1 MEQVSLDLMEFVERN
16 ILKRYNAF
24 DAAHNINHA
33 QRVIRGSIKLA
44 QKMGADINMAYVVA
58 AYHDLGL
65 EVERATHHIE
75 SGKILKADR
84 RLDKWFSAQ
93 QIEIMRQAVE
103 DHRAS
108 ASRAPR
114 NIYGKIVAEADRD
127 LEPMSVIR
135 RTIQFG
141 LAHYPEKTK
150 EEHWDRFVE
159 HLQQKYS
166 SAGYIKLWI
175 SGSDNEQNL
184 RELPTSSM
192 TASNCDRYLNKYSCH
207 YNSTIDS
214 TYFYEN

>member
-1 MEQVSLDLMEFVERN
+1 MQSNVSLDIMEFVERN

-24 DAAHNINHA
+24 DAAHNMTHVN
-33 QRVIRGSIKLA
+33 RVIKASVQLA
-44 QKMGADINMAYVVA
+44 RKMGADINMSYVVA

-175 SGSDNEQNL
+175 AGSDNEQNL
-184 RELPTSSM
+184 RELRRIINDRQQLRQAFEQIF
-192 TASNCDRYLNKYSCH
+192 ASLA
-207 YNSTIDS
+207 
-214 TYFYEN
+214 

>member
-44 QKMGADINMAYVVA
+44 QRMGADINMAYVVA

-175 SGSDNEQNL
+175 AGSDNEQNL
-184 RELPTSSM
+184 RELRRII
-192 TASNCDRYLNKYSCH
+192 NDRQQLRQIFEQIFVSLA
-207 YNSTIDS
+207 
-214 TYFYEN
+214 

>member
-44 QKMGADINMAYVVA
+44 QRMGADINMAYVVA

-93 QIEIMRQAVE
+93 QIEIMRQALE

-166 SAGYIKLWI
+166 AAGYIKLWI
-175 SGSDNEQNL
+175 VGSDNEQNL
-184 RELPTSSM
+184 RELRRII
-192 TASNCDRYLNKYSCH
+192 NDRQQLRQIFEQIFVSL
-207 YNSTIDS
+207 
-214 TYFYEN
+214 

>member
-1 MEQVSLDLMEFVERN
+1 MQSNVSLDIMEFVERN

-24 DAAHNINHA
+24 DAAHNMTHVN
-33 QRVIRGSIKLA
+33 RVIKASVQLA
-44 QKMGADINMAYVVA
+44 RKMGADINMAYVVA

-184 RELPTSSM
+184 RELRRII
-192 TASNCDRYLNKYSCH
+192 NDRQQLRQIFEQIFVSL
-207 YNSTIDS
+207 
-214 TYFYEN
+214 

>member
-44 QKMGADINMAYVVA
+44 QRMGADINMAYVVA

-150 EEHWDRFVE
+150 EEHWDRFIE

-175 SGSDNEQNL
+175 AGSDNEQNL
-184 RELPTSSM
+184 RELRRII
-192 TASNCDRYLNKYSCH
+192 NDRQQLRQIFEQIFVSL
-207 YNSTIDS
+207 
-214 TYFYEN
+214 

>member
-44 QKMGADINMAYVVA
+44 QRMGADINMAYVVA

-108 ASRAPR
+108 ATHEPR
-114 NIYGKIVAEADRD
+114 SIYGRIVAEADRNID
-127 LEPMSVIR
+127 IDVIIT
-135 RTIQFG
+135 RTLQYG
-141 LAHYPEKTK
+141 LAHYPQLDAEG
-150 EEHWDRFVE
+150 HIQRALQ
-159 HLQQKYS
+159 HLHEKYS
-166 SAGYIKLWI
+166 RTGYLKLWI
-175 SGSDNEQNL
+175 PGSKNE
-184 RELPTSSM
+184 RELHRLWDLIDDEDTLRRRL
-192 TASNCDRYLNKYSCH
+192 ADRLA
-207 YNSTIDS
+207 TMI
-214 TYFYEN
+214 

>member
-1 MEQVSLDLMEFVERN
+1 MQSNVSLDIMEFVERN

-24 DAAHNINHA
+24 DAAHNMTHVN
-33 QRVIRGSIKLA
+33 RVIKASVQLA
-44 QKMGADINMAYVVA
+44 RRMGADINMAYVVA

-175 SGSDNEQNL
+175 AGSDNEQNL
-184 RELPTSSM
+184 RELRRIINDRQQLRQIFEQIF
-192 TASNCDRYLNKYSCH
+192 ASLA
-207 YNSTIDS
+207 
-214 TYFYEN
+214 

>member
-44 QKMGADINMAYVVA
+44 QRMGADINMAYVVA

-175 SGSDNEQNL
+175 AGSDNEQNL
-184 RELPTSSM
+184 RELRRII
-192 TASNCDRYLNKYSCH
+192 NDRQQLRQIFEQIFVSL
-207 YNSTIDS
+207 
-214 TYFYEN
+214 

>member
-44 QKMGADINMAYVVA
+44 QRMGADINMAYVVA

-184 RELPTSSM
+184 RELRHII
-192 TASNCDRYLNKYSCH
+192 NDRQQLRQIFEQIFVSL
-207 YNSTIDS
+207 
-214 TYFYEN
+214 

>member
-44 QKMGADINMAYVVA
+44 QRMGADINMAYVVA

-84 RLDKWFSAQ
+84 RLDKWFSVQ

-175 SGSDNEQNL
+175 AGSDNEQNL
-184 RELPTSSM
+184 RELRRII
-192 TASNCDRYLNKYSCH
+192 NDRQQLRQIFEQIFVSL
-207 YNSTIDS
+207 
-214 TYFYEN
+214 

>member
-1 MEQVSLDLMEFVERN
+1 MQSNVSLDIMEFVERN

-24 DAAHNINHA
+24 DAAHNMTHVN
-33 QRVIRGSIKLA
+33 RVIKASVQLA
-44 QKMGADINMAYVVA
+44 RKMGADINMAYVVA

-184 RELPTSSM
+184 RELRHII
-192 TASNCDRYLNKYSCH
+192 NDRQQLRQIFEQIFVSL
-207 YNSTIDS
+207 
-214 TYFYEN
+214 

>member
-1 MEQVSLDLMEFVERN
+1 MEFVERN

-24 DAAHNINHA
+24 DAAHNMTHVN
-33 QRVIRGSIKLA
+33 RVIKASVQLA
-44 QKMGADINMAYVVA
+44 RKMGADINMAYVVA

-127 LEPMSVIR
+127 ISVDIVIR
-135 RTIQFG
+135 RTIQYG
-141 LAHYPEKTK
+141 LGNYPQLNK
-150 EEHWDRFVE
+150 EEHWKRFKK
-159 HLQQKYS
+159 HLDEKYS
-166 SAGYIKLWI
+166 VNGYIRLWLPH
-175 SGSDNEQNL
+175 SPNEKNL
-184 RELPTSSM
+184 NELRQLIANPQELRKTFDTVFAEETRE
-192 TASNCDRYLNKYSCH
+192 A
-207 YNSTIDS
+207 
-214 TYFYEN
+214 

>member
-1 MEQVSLDLMEFVERN
+1 MQSNVSLDIMEFVERN

-24 DAAHNINHA
+24 DAAHNMTHVN
-33 QRVIRGSIKLA
+33 RVIKASVQLA
-44 QKMGADINMAYVVA
+44 RKMGADINMAYVVA

-135 RTIQFG
+135 HTIQFG

-175 SGSDNEQNL
+175 AGSDNEQNL
-184 RELPTSSM
+184 RELRRIINDRQQLRQIFEQIF
-192 TASNCDRYLNKYSCH
+192 ASLA
-207 YNSTIDS
+207 
-214 TYFYEN
+214 

>member
-1 MEQVSLDLMEFVERN
+1 MEFVERN

-24 DAAHNINHA
+24 DAAHNMTHVN
-33 QRVIRGSIKLA
+33 RVIKASVQLA
-44 QKMGADINMAYVVA
+44 RKMGADINMAYVVA

-175 SGSDNEQNL
+175 AGSDNEQNL
-184 RELPTSSM
+184 RELRRII
-192 TASNCDRYLNKYSCH
+192 NDRQLLRQTFEQIFVSLA
-207 YNSTIDS
+207 
-214 TYFYEN
+214 

>member
-1 MEQVSLDLMEFVERN
+1 MQRNVSLDLMEFVERN

-24 DAAHNINHA
+24 DAAHNMTHVN
-33 QRVIRGSIKLA
+33 RVINASVRLA
-44 QKMGADINMAYVVA
+44 QKMGADIDMAYVVA

-84 RLDKWFSAQ
+84 RLDKWFSVQ
-93 QIEIMRQAVE
+93 QIEVMRQAVE

-127 LEPMSVIR
+127 IQPETVIR

-141 LAHYPEKTK
+141 LSNYPQLGVEGHWQRFMSHMDEKYSVNGYIRLWIQGSENEKNLQELRTMIAQPTLMRPVFDRIFKEETEEKTK
-150 EEHWDRFVE
+150 
-159 HLQQKYS
+159 
-166 SAGYIKLWI
+166 I
-175 SGSDNEQNL
+175 
-184 RELPTSSM
+184 M
-192 TASNCDRYLNKYSCH
+192 
-207 YNSTIDS
+207 
-214 TYFYEN
+214 

>member
-1 MEQVSLDLMEFVERN
+1 MEFVERN

-24 DAAHNINHA
+24 DAAHNMTHVN
-33 QRVIRGSIKLA
+33 RVIKASVQLA
-44 QKMGADINMAYVVA
+44 RKMGADINMAYVVA

-175 SGSDNEQNL
+175 AGSDNEQNL
-184 RELPTSSM
+184 RELRRII
-192 TASNCDRYLNKYSCH
+192 NDRQQLRQIFEQTFVSLA
-207 YNSTIDS
+207 
-214 TYFYEN
+214 

>member
-44 QKMGADINMAYVVA
+44 QRMGADINMAYVVA

-75 SGKILKADR
+75 SGTILKADR

-175 SGSDNEQNL
+175 VGSDNEQNL
-184 RELPTSSM
+184 RELRRII
-192 TASNCDRYLNKYSCH
+192 NDRQQLRQIFEQIFVSL
-207 YNSTIDS
+207 
-214 TYFYEN
+214 

>member
-44 QKMGADINMAYVVA
+44 QRMGADINMAYVVA

-175 SGSDNEQNL
+175 AGSDNEQNL
-184 RELPTSSM
+184 RELRRIINDRQQLRQTFEQIF
-192 TASNCDRYLNKYSCH
+192 ASLA
-207 YNSTIDS
+207 
-214 TYFYEN
+214 

>member
-1 MEQVSLDLMEFVERN
+1 MQSNVSLDIMEFVERN

-24 DAAHNINHA
+24 DAAHNMTHVN
-33 QRVIRGSIKLA
+33 RVIKASVQLA
-44 QKMGADINMAYVVA
+44 RRMGADINMAYVVA

-175 SGSDNEQNL
+175 AGSDNEQNL
-184 RELPTSSM
+184 RELRRIINDRQLLRQTFEQIF
-192 TASNCDRYLNKYSCH
+192 ASLA
-207 YNSTIDS
+207 
-214 TYFYEN
+214 

>member
-44 QKMGADINMAYVVA
+44 QRMGADINMAYVVA

-175 SGSDNEQNL
+175 VGSDNEQNL
-184 RELPTSSM
+184 RELRRII
-192 TASNCDRYLNKYSCH
+192 NDRQQLRQIFEQIFVSL
-207 YNSTIDS
+207 
-214 TYFYEN
+214 

>member
-44 QKMGADINMAYVVA
+44 QRMGADINMAYVVA

-127 LEPMSVIR
+127 IEPETVIR
-135 RTIQFG
+135 RTIQYG
-141 LAHYPEKTK
+141 LSNYPEMDT
-150 EEHWDRFVE
+150 EGHWRRFMQHMDE
-159 HLQQKYS
+159 KYS
-166 SAGYIKLWI
+166 VNGYIRLWI
-175 SGSDNEQNL
+175 QGSENERKLNEL
-184 RELPTSSM
+184 RQLIAEPNKM
-192 TASNCDRYLNKYSCH
+192 RPVFDR
-207 YNSTIDS
+207 I
-214 TYFYEN
+214 FAEENERD

>member
-44 QKMGADINMAYVVA
+44 QRMGADINMAYVVA

-175 SGSDNEQNL
+175 AGSDNEQNL
-184 RELPTSSM
+184 RELRRII
-192 TASNCDRYLNKYSCH
+192 NDRQQLRQTFEQIFVSL
-207 YNSTIDS
+207 
-214 TYFYEN
+214 

>member
-1 MEQVSLDLMEFVERN
+1 MEFVERN

-24 DAAHNINHA
+24 DAAHNMTHVN
-33 QRVIRGSIKLA
+33 RVIKASVQLA
-44 QKMGADINMAYVVA
+44 RKMGADINMAYVVA

-184 RELPTSSM
+184 RELRHII
-192 TASNCDRYLNKYSCH
+192 NDRQQLRQIFEQIFVSL
-207 YNSTIDS
+207 
-214 TYFYEN
+214 

>member
-44 QKMGADINMAYVVA
+44 QRMGADINMAYVVA

-175 SGSDNEQNL
+175 AGSDNEQNL
-184 RELPTSSM
+184 RELRSII
-192 TASNCDRYLNKYSCH
+192 NDRQQLRQIFEQIFVSLA
-207 YNSTIDS
+207 
-214 TYFYEN
+214 

>member
-1 MEQVSLDLMEFVERN
+1 MQSNVSLDIMEFVERN

-24 DAAHNINHA
+24 DAAHNMTHVN
-33 QRVIRGSIKLA
+33 RVIKASVQLA
-44 QKMGADINMAYVVA
+44 RKMGADINMAYVVA

-175 SGSDNEQNL
+175 AGSDNEQNL
-184 RELPTSSM
+184 RELRRIINDRQQLRQIFEQIF
-192 TASNCDRYLNKYSCH
+192 ASLA
-207 YNSTIDS
+207 
-214 TYFYEN
+214 

>member
-1 MEQVSLDLMEFVERN
+1 MQSNVSLDIMEFVERN

-24 DAAHNINHA
+24 DAAHNMTHVN
-33 QRVIRGSIKLA
+33 RVIKASVQLA
-44 QKMGADINMAYVVA
+44 RKMGADINMAYVVA

-175 SGSDNEQNL
+175 AGSDNEQNL
-184 RELPTSSM
+184 RELRHIINDRQLLRQTFEQIF
-192 TASNCDRYLNKYSCH
+192 ASLA
-207 YNSTIDS
+207 
-214 TYFYEN
+214 

>member
-1 MEQVSLDLMEFVERN
+1 MQSNVSLDIMEFVERN

-24 DAAHNINHA
+24 DAAHNMTHVN
-33 QRVIRGSIKLA
+33 RVIKASVQLA
-44 QKMGADINMAYVVA
+44 RKMGADINMAYVVA

-175 SGSDNEQNL
+175 AGSDNEQNL
-184 RELPTSSM
+184 RELRRIINDRQQLRQTFEQIF
-192 TASNCDRYLNKYSCH
+192 ASLA
-207 YNSTIDS
+207 
-214 TYFYEN
+214 

>member
-1 MEQVSLDLMEFVERN
+1 MEFVERN

-24 DAAHNINHA
+24 DAAHNMTHVN
-33 QRVIRGSIKLA
+33 RVIKASVQLA
-44 QKMGADINMAYVVA
+44 RKMGADINMAYVVA

-184 RELPTSSM
+184 RELRRII
-192 TASNCDRYLNKYSCH
+192 NDRQQLRQIFEQIFVSL
-207 YNSTIDS
+207 
-214 TYFYEN
+214 

>member
-1 MEQVSLDLMEFVERN
+1 MQSNVSLDIMEFVERN

-24 DAAHNINHA
+24 DAAHNMTHVN
-33 QRVIRGSIKLA
+33 RVIKASVQLA
-44 QKMGADINMAYVVA
+44 RKMGADINMAYVVA

-175 SGSDNEQNL
+175 AGSDNEQNL
-184 RELPTSSM
+184 RELRRIINDRQQLRQIFEKIF
-192 TASNCDRYLNKYSCH
+192 ASLA
-207 YNSTIDS
+207 
-214 TYFYEN
+214 

>member
-44 QKMGADINMAYVVA
+44 QKMGADIDMAYVVA

-175 SGSDNEQNL
+175 VGSDNEQNL
-184 RELPTSSM
+184 RELRRII
-192 TASNCDRYLNKYSCH
+192 NDRQQLRQIFEQIFVSL
-207 YNSTIDS
+207 
-214 TYFYEN
+214 

>member
-1 MEQVSLDLMEFVERN
+1 MQSNVSLDIMEFVERN

-24 DAAHNINHA
+24 DAAHNMTHVN
-33 QRVIRGSIKLA
+33 RVIKASVQLA
-44 QKMGADINMAYVVA
+44 RKMGADINMAYVVA

-175 SGSDNEQNL
+175 VGSDNEQNL
-184 RELPTSSM
+184 RELRRIINDRQLLRQTFEQIF
-192 TASNCDRYLNKYSCH
+192 ASLA
-207 YNSTIDS
+207 
-214 TYFYEN
+214 

>member
-44 QKMGADINMAYVVA
+44 QRMGADINMAYVVA

-175 SGSDNEQNL
+175 AGSDNEQNL
-184 RELPTSSM
+184 RELRRIINDRQQLRQIFEQIF
-192 TASNCDRYLNKYSCH
+192 ASL
-207 YNSTIDS
+207 
-214 TYFYEN
+214 

>member
-1 MEQVSLDLMEFVERN
+1 MNQVSLDLMEFVERN

-44 QKMGADINMAYVVA
+44 QRMGADINMAYVVA

-166 SAGYIKLWI
+166 SAGYIRLWI
-175 SGSDNEQNL
+175 AGSDNEQNL
-184 RELPTSSM
+184 RELRRII
-192 TASNCDRYLNKYSCH
+192 NDRQQLRQIFEQIFVSL
-207 YNSTIDS
+207 
-214 TYFYEN
+214 

>member
-1 MEQVSLDLMEFVERN
+1 MQSNVSLDIMEFVERN

-24 DAAHNINHA
+24 DAAHNMTHVN
-33 QRVIRGSIKLA
+33 RVIKASVQLA
-44 QKMGADINMAYVVA
+44 RKMGADINMAYVVA

-175 SGSDNEQNL
+175 AGSDNEQNL
-184 RELPTSSM
+184 RELRRIINDRQLLRQTFEKIF
-192 TASNCDRYLNKYSCH
+192 ASLA
-207 YNSTIDS
+207 
-214 TYFYEN
+214 

>member
-44 QKMGADINMAYVVA
+44 QRMGADINMAYVVA

-84 RLDKWFSAQ
+84 RLDKWFSVQ

-175 SGSDNEQNL
+175 VGSDNEQNL
-184 RELPTSSM
+184 RELRHII
-192 TASNCDRYLNKYSCH
+192 NDRQQLRQIFEQIFVSL
-207 YNSTIDS
+207 
-214 TYFYEN
+214 

>member
-1 MEQVSLDLMEFVERN
+1 MQSNVSLDIMEFVERN

-24 DAAHNINHA
+24 DAAHNMTHVN
-33 QRVIRGSIKLA
+33 RVIKASVQLA
-44 QKMGADINMAYVVA
+44 RKMGADINMAYVVA

-114 NIYGKIVAEADRD
+114 NIYGKIMAEADRD

-175 SGSDNEQNL
+175 AGSDNEQNL
-184 RELPTSSM
+184 RELRRII
-192 TASNCDRYLNKYSCH
+192 NDRQQLRQIFEQIFVSLA
-207 YNSTIDS
+207 
-214 TYFYEN
+214 

>member
-1 MEQVSLDLMEFVERN
+1 MEFVERN

-24 DAAHNINHA
+24 DAAHNMTHVN
-33 QRVIRGSIKLA
+33 RVIKASVQLA
-44 QKMGADINMAYVVA
+44 RKMGADINMAYVVA

-175 SGSDNEQNL
+175 AGSDNEQNL
-184 RELPTSSM
+184 RELRRII
-192 TASNCDRYLNKYSCH
+192 NDRQQLRQIFEQIFVSL
-207 YNSTIDS
+207 
-214 TYFYEN
+214 

>member
-44 QKMGADINMAYVVA
+44 QRMGADIDMAYVVA

-184 RELPTSSM
+184 RELRRII
-192 TASNCDRYLNKYSCH
+192 NDRQQLRQIFEQIFVSLA
-207 YNSTIDS
+207 
-214 TYFYEN
+214 